1 MSNRRQAWPGTAA
14 KTKVDAAKRR
24 QLSRKEPKRK
34 RKRKAAPKTSAPPQ
48 AQTNSQASKG
58 ENQTGHCSTAWRD
71 KARALARV
79 QSVARATHCRHDCRG
94 RRLQS
99 SGATNKG

>member
-14 KTKVDAAKRR
+14 KTKVDAAKLR
-24 QLSRKEPKRK
+24 QLARTRPKR
-34 RKRKAAPKTSAPPQ
+34 RRARKAAPKSSAPPQ

-58 ENQTGHCSTAWRD
+58 ENQTRHCSIAWRD
-71 KARALARV
+71 KVRALARA
-79 QSVARATHCRHDCRG
+79 QSVARATHCRHDCPG

-99 SGATNKG
+99 AGATNKG